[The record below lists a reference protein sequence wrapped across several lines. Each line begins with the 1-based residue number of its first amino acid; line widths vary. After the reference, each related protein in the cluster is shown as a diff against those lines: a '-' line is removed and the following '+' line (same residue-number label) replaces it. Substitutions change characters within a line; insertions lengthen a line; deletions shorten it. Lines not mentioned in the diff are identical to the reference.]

1 MSISGAIAGVAAMGF
16 TMCVLAA
23 LVTIFIAWVVP
34 PPGTKDVASEMP
46 WTRLAPFSAAHGAL
60 RGSQP
65 NARRP
70 AQLPPRADAAAPS
83 PAPRVQTTSAAT

>member
-23 LVTIFIAWVVP
+23 LVTIFIVWVVP

-46 WTRLAPFSAAHGAL
+46 WTRLAPFSAAHGT
-60 RGSQP
+60 
-65 NARRP
+65 
-70 AQLPPRADAAAPS
+70 PRSPSRSRSAAA
-83 PAPRVQTTSAAT
+83 TTAAAC